1 MPLNKIELMNLQ
13 EEYKK
18 YDVDFKSL
26 RDNEYWI
33 EVYTFYQE
41 NIEKIAPL
49 IDRVQKKYGMDF
61 ETARDSILYE
71 ITNSHVGTA
80 HRKKLFSKKRTSS
93 TLTYILF
100 LIFSL
105 FSGLINFL
113 ISPFIKKQK
122 YDVLYEEMW
131 EENSWYKRF
140 YKYID
145 VELPKEKNRAILFD
159 HPAPAKP
166 FFKKPKIA
174 MWNDEVINRRYGAFL
189 FDWKEVL
196 KVCWKEKFYFFS
208 LWTNSKDFNLTYI
221 YFRFIRKILLYKT
234 QVQKVEAKNLIMAGD
249 YYWNPVKYF
258 QFKKNIG
265 NIILLQHNMKGSGI
279 PQRVFLYADYYFTH
293 SEDSNYKME
302 GIGKTKLISVGSFQ
316 LIPFL
321 DKKELEYD
329 ILFINQT
336 VYDNLTDNADSL
348 LDQDQLIKQHNILI
362 ENFYKYMSKNKNLKA
377 VYVAKLGYTKK
388 EPFKSVKE
396 KFEDFKNIDFV
407 GAYGPD
413 MFKLVQK
420 SKLLINMYSSVGRE
434 AYGLDKRVLWVN
446 YNHCISI
453 FRQDTDFDELHILLE
468 NSFDIFK
475 NKVDLLLS
483 DSDEVKEH
491 FQKLKKEYMNI
502 NESPAKVLVREV
514 EIL

>member
-1 MPLNKIELMNLQ
+1 LYLLNKTEFLNLP

-26 RDNEYWI
+26 QDNEYWI
-33 EVYTFYQE
+33 EVYTFYKK
-41 NIEKIAPL
+41 NIYKIAPL

-61 ETARDSILYE
+61 ETSRDAILYE
-71 ITNSHVGTA
+71 IINGHTGTA
-80 HRKKLFSKKRTSS
+80 HQKKLFSKKRTSS
-93 TLTYILF
+93 TLKYILF

-105 FSGLINFL
+105 FSGLINFI

-140 YKYID
+140 YNYID

-234 QVQKVEAKNLIMAGD
+234 QVQKIEAKNLIMAGD
-249 YYWNPVKYF
+249 YYWNPVKYY
-258 QFKKNIG
+258 QFKKNVE
-265 NIILLQHNMKGSGI
+265 NIILIQHNMKASGI
-279 PQRVFLYADYYFTH
+279 DQKLFIYADYYFTH

-302 GIGKTKLISVGSFQ
+302 GVGKAKLISVGSFQ

-336 VYDNLTDNADSL
+336 VHDKLKEYMPL
-348 LDQDQLIKQHNILI
+348 LDQEKLIKEHNILI
-362 ENFYKYMSKNKNLKA
+362 NNFHKYMSKNKDLKA
-377 VYVAKLGYTKK
+377 IYVAKPGYIKK
-388 EPFKSVKE
+388 EPFLSVEE
-396 KFEDFKNIDFV
+396 KFKNLDNVEFTS
-407 GAYGPD
+407 AYGPD
-413 MFKLVQK
+413 MFKIVQK
-420 SKLLINMYSSVGRE
+420 SKLILNMYSSVGRE
-434 AYGLDKRVLWVN
+434 AYGLEKRVLWIN
-446 YNHCISI
+446 YNKVCSA
-453 FRQDTDFDELHILLE
+453 FKQNVDSDELHILLE
-468 NSFDIFK
+468 NNYYVFEQRMNS
-475 NKVDLLLS
+475 LLS
-483 DSDEVKEH
+483 NSDEVKEH
-491 FQKLKKEYMNI
+491 FNKLKKEYMNI
-502 NESPAKVLVREV
+502 KGNPAKTL
-514 EIL
+514 IDFLQN

>member
-1 MPLNKIELMNLQ
+1 LP

-18 YDVDFKSL
+18 YDVDYKSL
-26 RDNEYWI
+26 QDNEYWI
-33 EVYTFYQE
+33 EVYTFYKE

-80 HRKKLFSKKRTSS
+80 HRKNLFSKKRTSS
-93 TLTYILF
+93 TLKYILF

-131 EENSWYKRF
+131 EERSWFSRF

-145 VELPKEKNRAILFD
+145 VEIPEKKKAVLFD

-174 MWNDEVINRRYGAFL
+174 EWNGDIINRRFGAVIFE
-189 FDWKEVL
+189 WKEVL
-196 KVCWKEKFYFFS
+196 NVFSKEFLFFIKLWKLS
-208 LWTNSKDFNLTYI
+208 INTNITYI
-221 YFRFIRKILLYKT
+221 YFRFLRKVLLYKT

-265 NIILLQHNMKGSGI
+265 NIILIQHNIKASGI
-279 PQRVFLYADYYFTH
+279 RQRLFFYSDFYFMH
-293 SEDSNYKME
+293 SEDSIKKME
-302 GIGKTKLISVGSFQ
+302 GSRGKMLSVGSFQ
-316 LIPFL
+316 LIQFL
-321 DKKELEYD
+321 EKVPLEYD

-336 VYDNLTDNADSL
+336 IYDKDPSDSL
-348 LDQDQLIKQHNILI
+348 LDRNQLIKQHNILI
-362 ENFYKYMSKNKNLKA
+362 ENFYKYMKENKSLKA
-377 VYVAKLGYTKK
+377 IFIAKPGYTKK
-388 EPFKSVKE
+388 EPFISTE
-396 KFEDFKNIDFV
+396 QKFKDLDNVEFI
-407 GAYGPD
+407 GAYGSD
-413 MFKLVQK
+413 MFELVQK
-420 SKLLINMYSSVGRE
+420 SKLILNMYSSVGRE

-446 YNHCISI
+446 YNKVCSV
-453 FRQDTDFDELHILLE
+453 FKQDVDNDELHILLE

-475 NKVDLLLS
+475 KRVDLLLS
-483 DSDEVKEH
+483 NSDEVKEH
-491 FQKLKKEYMNI
+491 FQKLKREFMSIEENPANI
-502 NESPAKVLVREV
+502 LRSCIKDDNTL
-514 EIL
+514 